1 MSSIRALPLNC
12 SPATLKHNY
21 IHDYDTCRPRCANTW
36 ASARNV
42 LDTFTRSPV
51 ALSPPAHLKPT
62 LRLTCPTCVSLLACV
77 EASPLSPAYTAHLGP
92 LPCITP
98 YRVDGVSLSPRRNL
112 SILTRPLQP
121 PCAIYRRVYVCGS
134 VVFRVRGQSD
144 LAP

>member
-12 SPATLKHNY
+12 SLATLKYNY
-21 IHDYDTCRPRCANTW
+21 VHDYDTCRPRCANTW

-77 EASPLSPAYTAHLGP
+77 EASPLSPAYAAHLGP

-98 YRVDGVSLSPRRNL
+98 YRVDGASLSHSPQL
-112 SILTRPLQP
+112 EYSHSSIATPLRDIQTCVCMRISRVS
-121 PCAIYRRVYVCGS
+121 CAW
-134 VVFRVRGQSD
+134 
-144 LAP
+144 AE